1 MFLWFNNSTCKIGI
15 YLSKDKIDL
24 KNNITYKK
32 LKKTTAVWNWKKTQK
47 NVWVRKILIQMLK
60 NWNFLVWSYFLF
72 QVTSFYHNLLF

>member
-32 LKKTTAVWNWKKTQK
+32 LKKTTAV
-47 NVWVRKILIQMLK
+47 
-60 NWNFLVWSYFLF
+60 
-72 QVTSFYHNLLF
+72 